1 MAGPP
6 TKIMIIRHEE
16 KPPKIAW
23 QERAVGRAFLW
34 TENPATDSP

>member
-16 KPPKIAW
+16 KPPK
-23 QERAVGRAFLW
+23 
-34 TENPATDSP
+34 SPGKKGPWDVLVDGESGNG